1 MLSIQIQNGYING
14 CDNKPCR
21 YTHISYSTWYIPNA
35 SPSPSHLSYPTAG
48 WKQEILRWNAGN
60 FIFFTSWKRFF
71 VLKFAINKRS
81 VGSQKCSVK
90 TNCLIFENPA
100 WVPTNPSA
108 AAEST
113 TPPPLLSRIF
123 RAFQRFL
130 WWKPQG
136 KPTNCPSN
144 ERIQAAEEQPF
155 WPEFRVTTKKIST
168 DHLDEFWM
176 LQKKWIIMN
185 PNISPIRNLPPINC
199 VYIYIKKAVLSISP

>member
-1 MLSIQIQNGYING
+1 MLSIQIQNGDING

-21 YTHISYSTWYIPNA
+21 YTQISYSTWYIPNA

-60 FIFFTSWKRFF
+60 FIFFTSWKSFF
-71 VLKFAINKRS
+71 VLKFAINKKS
-81 VGSQKCSVK
+81 IGSKKCSVK
-90 TNCLIFENPA
+90 LICLQQPIA
-100 WVPTNPSA
+100 WFLKTLPECQPTLQLQLNRLH
-108 AAEST
+108 
-113 TPPPLLSRIF
+113 PPLWSRIF

-155 WPEFRVTTKKIST
+155 WPEFRVTTKKYQLTI
-168 DHLDEFWM
+168 
-176 LQKKWIIMN
+176 
-185 PNISPIRNLPPINC
+185 
-199 VYIYIKKAVLSISP
+199 